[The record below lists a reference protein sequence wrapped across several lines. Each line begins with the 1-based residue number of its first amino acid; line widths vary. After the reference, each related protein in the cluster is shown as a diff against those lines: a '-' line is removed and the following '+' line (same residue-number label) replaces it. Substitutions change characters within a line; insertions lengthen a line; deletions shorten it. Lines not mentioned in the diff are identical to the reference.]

1 MTNQQSLILKQKL
14 IYRSIHRGC
23 KETDF
28 LIGEFAK
35 ENLNQMTDDELL
47 IYQDFLEQ
55 DDLEIYNWV
64 IDKTAIQA
72 KYLPLITAIKK
83 FHKIT

>member
-1 MTNQQSLILKQKL
+1 MSLKKKL

-28 LIGEFAK
+28 LIGDFAK
-35 ENLNQMTDDELL
+35 ENLNQMTDDELI

-55 DDLEIYNWV
+55 DDLEIYNW
-64 IDKTAIQA
+64 IIGKKIIPQ
-72 KYLPLITAIKK
+72 KYLSLINTIKQ
-83 FHKIT
+83 FHKIS

>member
-1 MTNQQSLILKQKL
+1 MSLKKKL

-28 LIGEFAK
+28 LIGDFAK
-35 ENLNQMTDDELL
+35 ENLDQMNDDELI

-64 IDKTAIQA
+64 IGKTATEA
-72 KYLPLITAIKK
+72 KYLPLIIAIKK
-83 FHKIT
+83 FHQIT

>member
-1 MTNQQSLILKQKL
+1 MSLKKKL

-28 LIGEFAK
+28 LIGDFAK
-35 ENLNQMTDDELL
+35 ENLNQMTDDELI

-55 DDLEIYNWV
+55 DDLEIYNW
-64 IDKTAIQA
+64 IIGKKIIPQ
-72 KYLPLITAIKK
+72 KYLSLINTIEQ
-83 FHKIT
+83 FHKIS

>member
-1 MTNQQSLILKQKL
+1 MPLKKKL

-28 LIGEFAK
+28 IIGEFAK
-35 ENLNQMTDDELL
+35 ENLNQMTDDELE

-64 IDKTAIQA
+64 IGKTAATA

-83 FHKIT
+83 FHQIS